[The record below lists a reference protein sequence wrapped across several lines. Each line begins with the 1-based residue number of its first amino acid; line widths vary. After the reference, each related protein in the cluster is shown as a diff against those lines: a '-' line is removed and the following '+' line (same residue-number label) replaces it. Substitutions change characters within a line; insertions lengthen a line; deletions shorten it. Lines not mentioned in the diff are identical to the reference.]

1 MVFCGYSK
9 GFIGLSKG
17 FSYVSG
23 RFVLPLERL
32 SLLIASQLPKNIVHV
47 SCFSFTDE

>member
-23 RFVLPLERL
+23 RFLMPLEGL
-32 SLLIASQLPKNIVHV
+32 SLPIASQLTKNIVHV
-47 SCFSFTDE
+47 SFK